1 MVGTSGGDRED
12 GGIGGRIHR
21 EYRGGGRGSGR
32 YRRGLPHHRA
42 IPPGERRGGAEQG
55 LASEEESQKAHA
67 EKVDLMKHRAHKD
80 VNRGFIED
88 SRISKQLRR
97 LSREDDSERYL
108 AQVHLL
114 QESVMLN
121 ENVKYVRRNADH
133 ILDSLFEILHA
144 APSPPCRWEITKCI
158 GRVGHVMEGD
168 IKRFVDVTLDRL
180 EIWKAPEMK
189 VLVLRCILE
198 MLQLDSDKSQL
209 DQVGEKIVE
218 GLQGILEGTET
229 PEVMVATV
237 DVLRELN
244 QSHSHILNNYFQDV
258 VDILVG
264 WHIDHHQSPE
274 VMRYVSLALQSFSPL
289 WQINV
294 SIATTLLS
302 QFVEDMEDYCED
314 LDRGLSG
321 RSSPDDEPVIHPS
334 VCAKKVAAFISVFTT
349 VLRCLEP
356 QISPSGS
363 AVLSPNFL
371 VDALAKMISGAAKI
385 VQHCWEEALIE
396 ALNQVCLV
404 LVPYCPSISDLQSH
418 FCHVVDIQQSLVEHY
433 GFTTVLSYLAL
444 LTQILKQI
452 GSTLPV
458 EFIQKVLERD
468 SPLRVL
474 RVSPQQAVWKAT
486 LGVYHAVLALK
497 NVPLLQ
503 EAYTYILADIQLLHR
518 TLVPNGKSFT
528 TTTVLEGVSYKENE
542 AVILLMYYM
551 TVLAE
556 VANTRNSIITMWVL
570 NPPLVDL
577 LATHLTPASPHLAL
591 HYPEVQHT
599 ILYLLHAHCSKHFH
613 YISSSMLVVGASAA
627 FIPPSASPA
636 FSGGSPGS
644 FSGSSTSENFATI
657 LSTLTAVFL
666 QRHVTGANILQL
678 CLEWATD
685 IVKSGET
692 SLPQLVKI
700 PLFSSM
706 IEAII
711 QTGYHHFN
719 SVTIEVASFLS
730 TFFSLLSPNQLQKLD
745 EVISLCLHHVSHKDN
760 NIRGTYFELL
770 AKIPLSSISHA
781 LCTANLTDDSEYTAN
796 KGDSSSSVDIGSLD
810 STSVRSLERHFV
822 LRSTSGQLPSNA
834 FHTLMDFILHVAQP
848 KGENWQDDLF
858 AMCQRVDRMTK
869 AEDWSLPVLAS
880 HLRTLLWKWLAWE
893 PAQHCIANKLRTT
906 LGKPQDTFTNI
917 EGVIKKRAKEVRECG
932 QDLDKHH
939 NVTTPEDDKPGRSS
953 SDGSR
958 SEGEGSI
965 RVHYLAVMLLVEFVE
980 SLEKAMFNASDGC
993 AVAVSPPNK
1002 SVRVFFRTNRQTC
1015 TEWLSRIRA
1024 AVIIVAL
1031 NCGRPEVAV
1040 RHSYKLL
1047 QELKDNNNTQG
1058 SDFERAV
1065 CYCARALVAEGCDEG
1080 VTGLYYWCRDHVGR
1094 RFGWLKP
1101 AIYSA
1106 ANKYE
1111 KSLRGYME
1119 FIEGAEEMEDA
1130 EEKKPE
1136 TESESANVSAN
1147 QTDVKQLDPLV
1158 LEFIHSQVA
1167 DCHGK
1172 LSHWGELQKWMQ
1184 HIHNPDSEGTGT
1196 HSGLLN
1202 SYKNLAHVEAL
1213 AHFDSGDLV
1222 GVTTALSHSVDS
1234 VDWSKGQ
1241 NWIMWKRF
1249 QDINAVLLH
1258 SLTSVVCHQPLT
1270 TRDSLTKIAGDCQ
1283 GEVEWLLQL
1292 STLSSHSVMHLHL
1305 VLFHQVLQ
1313 ELQSVLNDN
1322 NCGVGRLHEG
1332 WDQTN
1337 LLSLPAD
1344 LIPHVSRWAKLIA
1357 RMNINITPTSIIKL
1371 DLLSAK
1377 QARKQENLD
1386 FAERTIKLLLG
1397 SVDVGLFEAVPE
1409 VISGS
1414 DYNTLQAKLH
1424 REAAK
1429 ILACKG
1435 QFIQACKVL
1444 SGSVMGLNPSLATL
1458 AATDITLL
1466 TLPPNET
1473 GHLCARS
1480 IITTYKWWSQ
1490 DERKQ
1495 LMLASEPAVAPP
1507 WMEQL
1512 ITVYDEMKA
1521 YAPEELQS
1529 LSEVSHSMLPPLENN
1544 VGNILTLAAT
1554 QCPTLPKVW
1563 FHMASWCFR
1572 WGRRI
1577 LEDTDTC
1584 DSEISEADQERVKEI
1599 ILSAFGKDASDIHLK
1614 VEEMCSL
1621 LRHWKPGQG
1630 TEEEDELLKLEE
1642 VQGTYQVGT
1651 HIISLLQSWGLPSNM
1666 VTSVSSQL
1674 GEVHQAIQERHYA
1687 VLIASAR
1694 AYFRFLKIS
1703 HGNSVSQMDQCTI
1716 ATLRL
1721 LRLMVKHAS
1730 ELREVLEK
1738 GLAETPTKPW
1748 KTIIPQLF
1756 ARLNHPEHYV
1766 RGSISELLCRLAGD
1780 CPHLIVFPAVVGSTG
1795 GNVAGNQAS
1804 LTDML
1809 AKYLHKGQQI
1819 RKMKQ
1824 VLVDEDDEEDEEE
1837 DEEFDQVEE
1846 EEEEED
1852 DELIS
1857 ELTEEQERKSL
1868 MRDCFSA
1875 LVDTLTKQIGSSISE
1890 VQMLVHE
1897 LRRITVLWDE
1907 LWLGTLSQHHTDMSR
1922 KCHQLSAE
1930 IARLNNNS
1938 SLSQSEKVQLI
1949 KKKYDII
1956 FKPLL
1961 FVLDQLAD
1969 ITSAHPETPHE
1980 CHFHDTYGSLIA
1992 TALSDLREPE
2002 SYFDPQSALSGLRQL
2017 QQMLQQRAHR
2027 RASATLKMVEVSPK
2041 LGSLSNTLIAMPGV
2055 VSASQQVVTLAS
2067 VDGHISILPT
2077 KTKPK
2082 KLSFQG
2088 SDGKKYTYL
2097 FKGLED
2103 LHLDERI
2110 MQFLEIVNTMLAKN
2124 QRGKNCV
2131 YRARSYSVVPLGP
2144 RSGLIQWVGSATP
2157 LFGLYKR
2164 WQQREAHAMLLKT
2177 HSSNASMH
2185 PQAPPQVPRPSE
2197 LYYSKLTPRLR
2208 EAGVSLDNR
2217 KEWPLGI
2224 MRDVLKDLIRDTPQN
2239 LLARELWM
2247 CSVSAGNW
2255 WSMTQT
2261 YAISTAVISM
2271 IGYVIGLG
2279 DRHLDNV
2286 LVNLTSGE
2294 VIHIDYNVC
2303 FEKGKNLRVPEKVP
2317 YRMTQNIEGALGVT
2331 GTEGIFRSACEQV
2344 LRTMRRGRETLLTLL
2359 EAFIYDPLVDWT
2371 PDSESGYAG
2380 AVYGGDQAL
2389 VSGARQSRQQLE
2401 RGLTLS
2407 MFAVR
2412 MAEMKADWLANKIEV
2427 LDAIPEVELRLQE
2440 WLKSH
2445 EAVGGAEDNLQ
2456 DGHHL
2461 MALLKEAEANPQH
2474 DLYGLRS
2481 RYEEF
2486 AMVQKSVGHAKEKA
2500 KSRLTEIKQ
2509 WHGLYLTAARVFES
2523 GQAGEWRSKVSTI
2536 NTLQTSVAPVT
2547 EFLTQAGQSQLA
2559 SQCEHTEVELG
2570 RVIVQIQ
2577 GVLSNSLDLLVK
2589 YGSVWM
2595 NYPADHLTTHRLSQ
2609 QHMWLVSLL
2618 QDFSLNNVQTL
2629 ITKSHT
2635 EAPDGSSVSHVC
2647 NVDMELHNKAL
2658 QISSQNQK
2666 VYERMRA
2673 EGLNDRA
2680 VVVNTVQETSHALS
2694 SLIGEHGISG
2704 VAAMTCALLNSLTQ
2718 LTSARLRADK
2728 TAAGTGEG
2736 LVDLTVGGLW
2746 WLRECMVTLG
2756 GMVEL
2761 VTLLTTHSPPTYP
2774 QETPVIQAISALHDV
2789 FSSLHELVLNTSGI
2803 IIVEG
2808 VRLFWRG
2815 EPSVVSL
2822 ATELQAVVTNAPTP
2836 PSSLC
2841 QQLTTHLRLMILMMP
2856 PRHENVLQE
2865 ATMLHQQLIEVIER
2879 ITARENS
2886 GASSSGD
2893 MNQGQMLL
2901 MGFHLLFEG
2910 VETQLDQLM
2919 DAVSHAPLPQPWPRV
2934 DTAREAAEIMA
2945 PLQDPALRQVLRALL
2960 RVKKVQTI
2968 ADFFTTAYQTSPSF
2982 KKSESAANRTRSNL
2996 CDEER
3001 LQKIVRRYASD
3012 CVSLLLLGLPSH
3024 LATHLL
3030 LLHCQK
3036 LGINVSGYI
3045 EARDVGTEGRV
3056 SLEGIVQE
3064 ALECCMTRHALDP
3077 TLPTSAASSLTHH
3090 LNAVRKKLLLRHW
3103 EGEAEGLRT
3112 THQRVTAQHLAHQWW
3127 YEDILKQR
3135 VVAPP
3140 VQPNRGSILGD
3151 LRSNVS
3157 KLLALHQNVAELR
3170 DKHTSLTGN
3179 VEQRL
3184 KWAAGSNPSIAK
3196 ALEEFSNGVEIAL
3209 TGIIELLQKSEEV
3222 ASTCNTVLHYEALRT
3237 HTVDAISWD
3246 TSFTSV
3252 LNSCQESCMLLER
3265 YHSSISSQEETLV
3278 SLCPLPADVNGK
3290 WIQRASSAVSD
3301 HIELL
3306 TKGVSDQSSEMKKS
3320 VDFVR
3325 SSVVGLRIHLTTHHK
3340 FMSDIRALLKTMAK
3354 FEVDGG
3360 LAGIEDYLSLYR
3372 TYSET
3377 ISGLIRQML
3386 HDPLTA
3392 EKAAAYLQKLREVTS
3407 QTETIYDLLVEIGTQ
3422 CVVEDTQEEGEAP
3435 KEGSGEPRRPPL
3447 LRQSSVIMSPARTS
3461 TPDSKTK
3468 VKRHPLTGRV
3478 VQEHNAYALNV
3489 WRRVK
3494 VKLEGRD
3501 CDSARRASVTEQ
3513 VDYTIKEATNLENL
3527 ATLYEGWTPWV

>member
-1 MVGTSGGDRED
+1 MVGGSGGDRED
-12 GGIGGRIHR
+12 AGIGGRIHR
-21 EYRGGGRGSGR
+21 EYRGGGGRGSGR
-32 YRRGLPHHRA
+32 YRRGLSHHRPL
-42 IPPGERRGGAEQG
+42 PPGERRGMVEQG
-55 LASEEESQKAHA
+55 LPPEEESQKVHSD
-67 EKVDLMKHRAHKD
+67 KVDVMKHRPHKD
-80 VNRGFIED
+80 VNRGFSED

-97 LSREDDSERYL
+97 LVREDDSERYL
-108 AQVHLL
+108 AQVQQL
-114 QESVMLN
+114 QESIMLN

-133 ILDSLFEILHA
+133 ILEALFEILHA

-168 IKRFVDVTLDRL
+168 IKRFVDATLDRL
-180 EIWKAPEMK
+180 DMWKAPEMK

-198 MLQLDSDKSQL
+198 MLQLDSDKTQL
-209 DQVGEKIVE
+209 NQVGEKIVE

-244 QSHSHILNNYFQDV
+244 LTHSHVLNNYFQDV

-274 VMRYVSLALQSFSPL
+274 VMKYVSLALQSFSPL

-314 LDRGLSG
+314 LDRG
-321 RSSPDDEPVIHPS
+321 RSSPDEEPATHPA

-356 QISPSGS
+356 QITHAGSP
-363 AVLSPNFL
+363 VLSPNFL
-371 VDALAKMISGAAKI
+371 VESLGKMIAGAEKI
-385 VQHCWEEALIE
+385 LHHYWEEALID

-404 LVPYCPSISDLQSH
+404 LIPYCQNISDLQVH
-418 FCHVVDIQQSLVEHY
+418 FCHVVDIQQNLVEHY
-433 GFTTVLSYLAL
+433 GFTTMLSYLTL
-444 LTQILKQI
+444 LTQMLKQI
-452 GSTLPV
+452 GSSLPV
-458 EFIQKVLERD
+458 EFIQKILEKD
-468 SPLRVL
+468 SPLRKL
-474 RVSPQQAVWKAT
+474 RVSPHQSVWKTT

-503 EAYTYILADIQLLHR
+503 EAYNYILADIQLLHH
-518 TLVPNGKSFT
+518 TLVPKTRDFT
-528 TTTVLEGVSYKENE
+528 TATVLEGVSYTENE
-542 AVILLMYYM
+542 AIILLMYYM

-556 VANTRNSIITMWVL
+556 VANTRNSIITMWAL

-599 ILYLLHAHCSKHFH
+599 ILYLLHSHCAKHFH
-613 YISSSMLVVGASAA
+613 YISSSTLVVGASTP
-627 FIPPSASPA
+627 FVPPSVSPA
-636 FSGGSPGS
+636 FSGGSGS
-644 FSGSSTSENFATI
+644 FAGSSSSENFATI
-657 LSTLTAVFL
+657 LSTLTAIFR

-678 CLEWATD
+678 CLKWATD
-685 IVKSGET
+685 MVQSGEA

-700 PLFSSM
+700 NHFSSM
-706 IEAII
+706 IDAIV
-711 QTGYHHFN
+711 QTGYHHFT
-719 SVTIEVASFLS
+719 SVTSAVAAFLS
-730 TFFSLLSPNQLQKLD
+730 TFFSLLSPTQLQKLD
-745 EVISLCLHHVSHKDN
+745 EVINLCLHHVSHKDN
-760 NIRGTYFELL
+760 KIRSVYLDLL
-770 AKIPLSSISHA
+770 AKIPLSSVSHA
-781 LCTANLTDDSEYTAN
+781 LCTAHRCDDSEYTAN
-796 KGDSSSSVDIGSLD
+796 KNDSSSVEIGSLD

-822 LRSTSGQLPSNA
+822 LRLTSGQLPSNA
-834 FHTLMDFILHVAQP
+834 FHTLMEFILHVAQP
-848 KGENWQDDLF
+848 KGENWMDDLF
-858 AMCQRVDRMTK
+858 SMCQRVDRMTK

-917 EGVIKKRAKEVRECG
+917 EGVIKRRAKEVRECG
-932 QDLDKHH
+932 QDVDKH
-939 NVTTPEDDKPGRSS
+939 NVSSTDDDKTNTKTGNETGKCDTESN
-953 SDGSR
+953 
-958 SEGEGSI
+958 I
-965 RVHYLAVMLLVEFVE
+965 KVHSLAVMLLVEFVE

-1024 AVIIVAL
+1024 AVIIVSL

-1047 QELKDNNNTQG
+1047 QELKDSNNTQG
-1058 SDFERAV
+1058 IDFERAV
-1065 CYCARALVAEGCDEG
+1065 CYCAQALVAEGSEEG
-1080 VTGLYYWCRDHVGR
+1080 VAGLYYWCRDHVGR

-1101 AIYSA
+1101 AIHSA
-1106 ANKYE
+1106 GNKYE
-1111 KSLRGYME
+1111 KSLRDYLQYIDGTD
-1119 FIEGAEEMEDA
+1119 EMEDS
-1130 EEKKPE
+1130 EKERKVE
-1136 TESESANVSAN
+1136 TESEPLNVSVS
-1147 QTDVKQLDPLV
+1147 QTDTKQLDPLIQ
-1158 LEFIHSQVA
+1158 EFIHFQVSE
-1167 DCHGK
+1167 CYGK
-1172 LSHWGELQKWMQ
+1172 LSQWEELQKWML
-1184 HIHNPDSEGTGT
+1184 HIHNQKDAEGTGT

-1202 SYKNLAHVEAL
+1202 SYGNLAHVQAL
-1213 AHFDSGDLV
+1213 AHFDSGDLA
-1222 GVTTALSHSVDS
+1222 GVTSSLTNSLES

-1241 NWIMWKRF
+1241 NWILWKRF
-1249 QDINAVLLH
+1249 QDMNVVLLH
-1258 SLTSVVCHQPLT
+1258 SLTSLVCQQPFSS
-1270 TRDSLTKIAGDCQ
+1270 RDAMSKLVSDSQ
-1283 GEVEWLLQL
+1283 SEVEWLLQL
-1292 STLSSHSVMHLHL
+1292 STLSSHSTMHLHL
-1305 VLFHQVLQ
+1305 LLFHQVIQ
-1313 ELQSVLNDN
+1313 EIQIVLNEN
-1322 NCGVGRLHEG
+1322 NCGVGRIQEG
-1332 WDQTN
+1332 WELTN

-1344 LIPHVSRWAKLIA
+1344 FIPHVSRWAKLIA
-1357 RMNINITPTSIIKL
+1357 RMNVNITPTSIIKL

-1377 QARKQENLD
+1377 QARKQENMELS
-1386 FAERTIKLLLG
+1386 ERTLKRLLG
-1397 SVDVGLFEAVPE
+1397 SVSSSLSEAVFEMTP
-1409 VISGS
+1409 GS
-1414 DYNTLQAKLH
+1414 EYNTLQAKLH

-1435 QFIQACKVL
+1435 QIVQGCEVL
-1444 SGSVMGLNPSLATL
+1444 SGAVMGLNPSLAAL
-1458 AATDITLL
+1458 AATDTTLL
-1466 TLPPNET
+1466 TLPPNEA

-1480 IITTYKWWSQ
+1480 IITTFKWWSL
-1490 DERKQ
+1490 DERRQ
-1495 LMLASEPAVAPP
+1495 LMVTGEATITPP
-1507 WMEQL
+1507 WMEKL
-1512 ITVYDEMKA
+1512 ITVYEEMKTF
-1521 YAPEELQS
+1521 APEELQP
-1529 LSEVSHSMLPPLENN
+1529 LAEVSHSMLPPFENKM
-1544 VGNILTLAAT
+1544 GNILTLAAT

-1563 FHMASWCFR
+1563 FHIASWCFR

-1577 LEDTDTC
+1577 LENTD
-1584 DSEISEADQERVKEI
+1584 ISDNHISDADQKKVKEI
-1599 ILSAFGKDASDIHLK
+1599 LSLGFGDETSDIQLK

-1621 LRHWKPGQG
+1621 LRNWKPGQG
-1630 TEEEDELLKLEE
+1630 AEEEDEILKLEE

-1651 HIISLLQSWGLPSNM
+1651 HIISLLQSWGLPNNM
-1666 VTSVSSQL
+1666 VTNISSQL
-1674 GEVHQAIQERHYA
+1674 VEVHQTIQERHYT
-1687 VLIASAR
+1687 VLIAAAR

-1703 HGNSVSQMDQCTI
+1703 HGRSVSQMDQCII

-1738 GLAETPTKPW
+1738 GLSETPTQPW

-1756 ARLNHPEHYV
+1756 ARLNHPEPYV

-1780 CPHLIVFPAVVGSTG
+1780 FPHLIVFPAVVGSAG

-1809 AKYLHKGQQI
+1809 AKYLHKGQQR

-1824 VLVDEDDEEDEEE
+1824 TLGDEDDEEEE
-1837 DEEFDQVEE
+1837 DEEEEEYDQVE

-1857 ELTEEQERKSL
+1857 ELTEEQERKNL
-1868 MRDCFSA
+1868 MRDCFSS

-1907 LWLGTLSQHHTDMSR
+1907 LWLGTLSQHHSDMSR
-1922 KCHQLSAE
+1922 KCHQLTAE

-1938 SLSQSEKVQLI
+1938 SLSQVEKHQLI

-1969 ITSAHPETPHE
+1969 ITSTPPETPHE
-1980 CHFHDTYGSLIA
+1980 CHFHDTYGPLIS
-1992 TALSDLREPE
+1992 TALSNLREPE

-2017 QQMLQQRAHR
+2017 HQMLQQRAHR
-2027 RASATLKMVEVSPK
+2027 RSSATLKMVEVSPK
-2041 LGSLSNTLIAMPGV
+2041 LTSLSNTSIAMPGV
-2055 VSASQQVVTLAS
+2055 VSASQQVVTVAS

-2131 YRARSYSVVPLGP
+2131 YRAHSYSVVPLGP

-2164 WQQREAHAMLLKT
+2164 WQQREAHAVLLKT
-2177 HSSNASMH
+2177 HSSTISMH
-2185 PQAPPQVPRPSE
+2185 PQVPPQVPRPSE

-2208 EAGVSLDNR
+2208 EASISLDNR

-2224 MRDVLKDLIRDTPQN
+2224 MRDVLKELIRETPSN
-2239 LLARELWM
+2239 LLSRELWM

-2255 WSMTQT
+2255 WDMTQT
-2261 YAISTAVISM
+2261 YATSTAVMSIV
-2271 IGYVIGLG
+2271 GYIIGLG

-2294 VIHIDYNVC
+2294 VVHIDYNVC

-2317 YRMTQNIEGALGVT
+2317 YRMTQNIEAALGVT
-2331 GTEGIFRSACEQV
+2331 ATEGIFRSACEQV

-2412 MAEMKADWLANKIEV
+2412 IAEMKADWLANKMEV
-2427 LDAIPEVELRLQE
+2427 LDAIPEVELRLKE

-2445 EAVGGAEDNLQ
+2445 EILAGAEANLQ

-2474 DLYGLRS
+2474 SLYGLRS

-2486 AMVQKSVGHAKEKA
+2486 SMVKKSVSHAKDLA
-2500 KSRLTEIKQ
+2500 NARLAEIKQ
-2509 WHGLYLTAARVFES
+2509 WHGLYLTSARVFES
-2523 GQAGEWRSKVSTI
+2523 GQTGEWRAKVSTI
-2536 NTLQTSVAPVT
+2536 NSLQNSVAPVT
-2547 EFLTQAGQSQLA
+2547 EFLTKAGQGQLA
-2559 SQCEHTEVELG
+2559 TQCEQTEVDLG
-2570 RVIVQIQ
+2570 RVVSQVQ
-2577 GVLSNSLDLLVK
+2577 GVLTNSLDLLIK
-2589 YGSVWM
+2589 YGSVWV
-2595 NYPADHLTTHRLSQ
+2595 NYPAEHLATHRLSQ
-2609 QHMWLVSLL
+2609 QLIWLASLL
-2618 QDFSLNNVQTL
+2618 QDFSLNNVQML
-2629 ITKSHT
+2629 ITKSHS
-2635 EAPDGSSVSHVC
+2635 EAPDAAAVTHVC

-2658 QISSQNQK
+2658 QISSQSQK

-2673 EGLNDRA
+2673 EGLNDRV
-2680 VVVNTVQETSHALS
+2680 VVVNAVQETSLAIS
-2694 SLIGEHGISG
+2694 SLITDHGISG

-2736 LVDLTVGGLW
+2736 LVDLTIGGLW
-2746 WLRECMVTLG
+2746 WLRESMVTLG

-2789 FSSLHELVLNTSGI
+2789 FASLHELVLNTSGI

-2822 ATELQAVVTNAPTP
+2822 ATELQSVVANAPTP
-2836 PSSLC
+2836 PSALC

-2856 PRHENVLQE
+2856 PRHENALQE
-2865 ATMLHQQLIEVIER
+2865 ATMLHQQLIEVIKR
-2879 ITARENS
+2879 ITARDNNS
-2886 GASSSGD
+2886 GVSGGD

-2901 MGFHLLFEG
+2901 MGFHLLFES

-2945 PLQDPALRQVLRALL
+2945 PLQDPALCQVLRAVL

-2968 ADFFTTAYQTSPSF
+2968 VDFFTTAYQTSPAF
-2982 KKSESAANRTRSNL
+2982 KKNEPASNRARSNQ

-3036 LGINVSGYI
+3036 LGINVTGYI

-3077 TLPTSAASSLTHH
+3077 ALPSSAASTLTHH

-3140 VQPNRGSILGD
+3140 VQPARGSVLSD
-3151 LRSNVS
+3151 LRGCVS

-3170 DKHTSLTGN
+3170 EKYTNFTGN

-3196 ALEEFSNGVEIAL
+3196 ALEEFSNGVELAL
-3209 TGIIELLQKSEEV
+3209 SGVGELLQKSEEV
-3222 ASTCNTVLHYEALRT
+3222 ASLCNAVLHYEALRT

-3246 TSFTSV
+3246 ASFTSV
-3252 LNSCQESCMLLER
+3252 LKNCQDSCMLLER
-3265 YHSSISSQEETLV
+3265 YHSSITPQEETLV
-3278 SLCPLPADVNGK
+3278 SLCPLPADVNSK
-3290 WIQRASSAVSD
+3290 WIQHASAAVSD

-3306 TKGVSDQSSEMKKS
+3306 TKVVSDHGSGLRKS
-3320 VDFVR
+3320 VELVR

-3354 FEVDGG
+3354 FEVEGG
-3360 LAGIEDYLSLYR
+3360 IVGIEDYLSLYR

-3386 HDPLTA
+3386 HDLLTA
-3392 EKAAAYLQKLREVTS
+3392 EKVTVYLEKLREVTS
-3407 QTETIYDLLVEIGTQ
+3407 QTETIYDLLVEFGTQ
-3422 CVVEDTQEEGEAP
+3422 CVVEETNEEGEAQ
-3435 KEGSGEPRRPPL
+3435 KEGNGEPRRPPL

-3461 TPDSKTK
+3461 TPDAKPK
-3468 VKRHPLTGRV
+3468 VKRHPLTGKV

-3501 CDSARRASVTEQ
+3501 LDPARRATVSEQ
-3513 VDYTIKEATNLENL
+3513 VDYTIKEATNLDNL

>member
-1 MVGTSGGDRED
+1 
-12 GGIGGRIHR
+12 
-21 EYRGGGRGSGR
+21 
-32 YRRGLPHHRA
+32 
-42 IPPGERRGGAEQG
+42 
-55 LASEEESQKAHA
+55 
-67 EKVDLMKHRAHKD
+67 MKHRPHKD

-97 LSREDDSERYL
+97 LAREDDSERYL
-108 AQVHLL
+108 AQVQQL
-114 QESVMLN
+114 QESIMLN

-133 ILDSLFEILHA
+133 ILESLFEILHA

-168 IKRFVDVTLDRL
+168 IKRFVDATLDRL

-218 GLQGILEGTET
+218 GLQVILEGTET

-244 QSHSHILNNYFQDV
+244 LTHSHVLNNYFQDV

-274 VMRYVSLALQSFSPL
+274 VMKYVSLALQSFTPL

-314 LDRGLSG
+314 LDRGMSG
-321 RSSPDDEPVIHPS
+321 RSSPDEEPVTLPA

-356 QISPSGS
+356 QITPVVSP
-363 AVLSPNFL
+363 VLSPKFL
-371 VDALAKMISGAAKI
+371 VDALGKMIAGAAKI
-385 VQHCWEEALIE
+385 LQHHWEEALID

-404 LVPYCPSISDLQSH
+404 LIPYCQSISDLQSH
-418 FCHVVDIQQSLVEHY
+418 FCHVVDIQQNLVEHY
-433 GFTTVLSYLAL
+433 GFTTVLSYLTL
-444 LTQILKQI
+444 LTQMLKQI
-452 GSTLPV
+452 GSSLPI
-458 EFIQKVLERD
+458 EFIQKILERD
-468 SPLRVL
+468 SPLRKL
-474 RVSPQQAVWKAT
+474 RVSPHQSVWKAT

-503 EAYTYILADIQLLHR
+503 EAYNYILADIQLLHH
-518 TLVPNGKSFT
+518 TLVPNTKDFT
-528 TTTVLEGVSYKENE
+528 TSTVLEGVSYKENE
-542 AVILLMYYM
+542 AIILLMYYM

-599 ILYLLHAHCSKHFH
+599 ILYLLHSHCAKHFH
-613 YISSSMLVVGASAA
+613 YISSSTLVVGASAS
-627 FIPPSASPA
+627 FVPPSVSPA

-644 FSGSSTSENFATI
+644 FSGSSSSENFATI
-657 LSTLTAVFL
+657 LSTLTAVFH

-685 IVKSGET
+685 VVQSGET

-700 PLFSSM
+700 KLFSSM
-706 IEAII
+706 VDAII
-711 QTGYHHFN
+711 QTGYHHFT
-719 SVTIEVASFLS
+719 SVTIAVASFLS
-730 TFFSLLSPNQLQKLD
+730 TFFSLLAPSQLQKLD
-745 EVISLCLHHVSHKDN
+745 EVINLCLHHISHKDN
-760 NIRGTYFELL
+760 KIRGIYLDLL

-781 LCTANLTDDSEYTAN
+781 LCTANLCEDSEYTAN
-796 KGDSSSSVDIGSLD
+796 KNDQSSSVEIGSLD

-822 LRSTSGQLPSNA
+822 LRLTSGQLPSNA
-834 FHTLMDFILHVAQP
+834 FHTLMDFILHVTQP

-858 AMCQRVDRMTK
+858 AMCQRVDRMAK

-880 HLRTLLWKWLAWE
+880 HLRSLLWKWLAWE

-917 EGVIKKRAKEVRECG
+917 EGVIKRRAKEVRECG

-939 NVTTPEDDKPGRSS
+939 NVGSAEEDKPGSKSS
-953 SDGSR
+953 NESGKSD
-958 SEGEGSI
+958 SESNVK
-965 RVHYLAVMLLVEFVE
+965 VHSLAVMLLVEFVE

-1065 CYCARALVAEGCDEG
+1065 CYCTRALVAEGSDEG

-1106 ANKYE
+1106 GHKYE
-1111 KSLRGYME
+1111 KSLRGYMQ
-1119 FIEGAEEMEDA
+1119 FIEGKDEMEDS
-1130 EEKKPE
+1130 EKEKKLE
-1136 TESESANVSAN
+1136 VESESANVTLN
-1147 QTDVKQLDPLV
+1147 QADTKQWDSLIQ
-1158 LEFIHSQVA
+1158 EFIHSQVA
-1167 DCHGK
+1167 DCYSK
-1172 LSHWGELQKWMQ
+1172 LSQWAELQKWMQ
-1184 HIHNPDSEGTGT
+1184 HIHNQKDSEGTGL

-1202 SYKNLAHVEAL
+1202 NYKNLAHVQAL
-1213 AHFDSGDLV
+1213 GHFDNGDLA
-1222 GVTTALSHSVDS
+1222 GVTASLSHSVDL
-1234 VDWSKGQ
+1234 VDWSKGH
-1241 NWIMWKRF
+1241 NWILWKRF
-1249 QDINAVLLH
+1249 QDMNVVLLH
-1258 SLTSVVCHQPLT
+1258 SLTSVVCQQPFPS
-1270 TRDSLTKIAGDCQ
+1270 RDSLIKIVGDCQ

-1292 STLSSHSVMHLHL
+1292 STLSSHSGMHLHL
-1305 VLFHQVLQ
+1305 LLFHQVLQ
-1313 ELQSVLNDN
+1313 ELQSVLNETK
-1322 NCGVGRLHEG
+1322 CGVGRLQEG
-1332 WDQTN
+1332 WEHTN
-1337 LLSLPAD
+1337 ILSLPAD

-1357 RMNINITPTSIIKL
+1357 RMNINITPTSIVKL
-1371 DLLSAK
+1371 DLLAAK
-1377 QARKQENLD
+1377 QARKQENLEL
-1386 FAERTIKLLLG
+1386 AERTIKLLPGNVSSSL
-1397 SVDVGLFEAVPE
+1397 SEAVLEMTP
-1409 VISGS
+1409 GS
-1414 DYNTLQAKLH
+1414 EYNTLQAKLH

-1435 QFIQACKVL
+1435 HIAEGCKVL
-1444 SGSVMGLNPSLATL
+1444 SGAVEGLNPSLATL
-1458 AATDITLL
+1458 AATDLTLL
-1466 TLPPNET
+1466 NLPPNET

-1490 DERKQ
+1490 DERRQ
-1495 LMLASEPAVAPP
+1495 LMITNDSASTPP
-1507 WMEQL
+1507 WMEKL
-1512 ITVYDEMKA
+1512 LTVYETMKT
-1521 YAPEELQS
+1521 YAPEELQP
-1529 LSEVSHSMLPPLENN
+1529 LAEVSHPMLPTLENKM
-1544 VGNILTLAAT
+1544 GNILTLAAT

-1563 FHMASWCFR
+1563 FHIASWCFR

-1577 LEDTDTC
+1577 LEDTDNS
-1584 DSEISEADQERVKEI
+1584 DSQISEADQKRVKEI
-1599 ILSAFGKDASDIHLK
+1599 LSAGFGEEASDIQLK
-1614 VEEMCSL
+1614 VEEMCTL
-1621 LRHWKPGQG
+1621 LRNWKPGQG
-1630 TEEEDELLKLEE
+1630 TDEEDELLKLEE
-1642 VQGTYQVGT
+1642 VQGTYQVGA
-1651 HIISLLQSWGLPSNM
+1651 HIISLLQSWGLPNNM
-1666 VTSVSSQL
+1666 ITNVSSQL
-1674 GEVHQAIQERHYA
+1674 GEVHQAIQERHYT
-1687 VLIASAR
+1687 VLIAAAR

-1703 HGNSVSQMDQCTI
+1703 HGTSVSQMDQCTI

-1730 ELREVLEK
+1730 ELRDVLEK
-1738 GLAETPTKPW
+1738 GLSETPTQPW

-1756 ARLNHPEHYV
+1756 ARLNHPESYV
-1766 RGSISELLCRLAGD
+1766 RGSISELLCRLAAD
-1780 CPHLIVFPAVVGSTG
+1780 FPHLIVFPSVVGSAG

-1809 AKYLHKGQQI
+1809 AKYLHKGQQR

-1824 VLVDEDDEEDEEE
+1824 ALGDEEDEDEEEEE
-1837 DEEFDQVEE
+1837 DEEYDQVEE

-1857 ELTEEQERKSL
+1857 ELTEEQERKNL

-1922 KCHQLSAE
+1922 KCHQLTAE

-1938 SLSQSEKVQLI
+1938 SLTQPEKLQLI

-1969 ITSAHPETPHE
+1969 ITSAPPETPHE
-1980 CHFHDTYGSLIA
+1980 CHFHDTYGSQISS
-1992 TALSDLREPE
+1992 ALSNLREPE

-2017 QQMLQQRAHR
+2017 HQMLQQRAHR
-2027 RASATLKMVEVSPK
+2027 RTSASLKMVDVSPK
-2041 LGSLSNTLIAMPGV
+2041 LANLSNTLIAMPGV
-2055 VSASQQVVTLAS
+2055 ASASQQVVTLAS

-2177 HSSNASMH
+2177 HSSTVSIH
-2185 PQAPPQVPRPSE
+2185 PQVPPQVPRPSE
-2197 LYYSKLTPRLR
+2197 LYYGKLTPRLR

-2224 MRDVLKDLIRDTPQN
+2224 MRDVLKDLIRETPSN
-2239 LLARELWM
+2239 LLSRELWM

-2261 YAISTAVISM
+2261 YAISTAVMSM
-2271 IGYVIGLG
+2271 IGYIIGLG

-2294 VIHIDYNVC
+2294 VVHIDYNVC

-2317 YRMTQNIEGALGVT
+2317 YRMTQNIEAALGVT

-2412 MAEMKADWLANKIEV
+2412 MAEMKADWLANKMEV
-2427 LDAIPEVELRLQE
+2427 LDAIPEVELRLRE

-2445 EAVGGAEDNLQ
+2445 EALAGAETNLQ

-2474 DLYGLRS
+2474 VLYGLRS

-2486 AMVQKSVGHAKEKA
+2486 SRVKKSVSHAKDLA
-2500 KSRLTEIKQ
+2500 NARLAEIKQ

-2523 GQAGEWRSKVSTI
+2523 GQAREWRAKVNSI
-2536 NTLQTSVAPVT
+2536 GALQTSVAPVI
-2547 EFLTQAGQSQLA
+2547 EFLSKAGQSQLA
-2559 SQCEHTEVELG
+2559 TQCEHTEVELG
-2570 RVIVQIQ
+2570 RVISQVQ
-2577 GVLSNSLDLLVK
+2577 GVLSNSLDLLIK
-2589 YGSVWM
+2589 YESVWV

-2609 QHMWLVSLL
+2609 QLMWLMSLL
-2618 QDFSLNNVQTL
+2618 QDFSLNNVQML

-2635 EAPDGSSVSHVC
+2635 EAPDAAAMTHVC

-2658 QISSQNQK
+2658 QISSQSQK
-2666 VYERMRA
+2666 VYERMRG
-2673 EGLNDRA
+2673 EGLNDRV
-2680 VVVNTVQETSHALS
+2680 VVVNAVQETSLAIS
-2694 SLIGEHGISG
+2694 SLITDHGISG

-2746 WLRECMVTLG
+2746 WLRESMVTLG

-2789 FSSLHELVLNTSGI
+2789 FASLHELVLNTSGI

-2836 PSSLC
+2836 LSALC

-2856 PRHENVLQE
+2856 PRHENALQE

-2879 ITARENS
+2879 ITARENNS
-2886 GASSSGD
+2886 ASSSGD

-2901 MGFHLLFEG
+2901 MGFHLLFES

-2919 DAVSHAPLPQPWPRV
+2919 DAISHAPLPQPWPRV

-2945 PLQDPALRQVLRALL
+2945 PLQDPALRQVLRTLL

-2968 ADFFTTAYQTSPSF
+2968 VDFFTTAYQSSPSF
-2982 KKSESAANRTRSNL
+2982 KKTESTSNRTRSNQF
-2996 CDEER
+2996 DEER

-3036 LGINVSGYI
+3036 LGINVTGYI

-3056 SLEGIVQE
+3056 SLEGVVQE

-3077 TLPTSAASSLTHH
+3077 ALPTSAASTLTHH

-3112 THQRVTAQHLAHQWW
+3112 THQRVTDQHLAHQWW

-3140 VQPNRGSILGD
+3140 VQPTRGSILGD

-3157 KLLALHQNVAELR
+3157 KLLALHQNVSELR
-3170 DKHTSLTGN
+3170 EKYTNFTGN

-3209 TGIIELLQKSEEV
+3209 NGVVELLQKSEEV
-3222 ASTCNTVLHYEALRT
+3222 ASICNAVLHYEALRT

-3278 SLCPLPADVNGK
+3278 SLCPLPADVNSK
-3290 WIQRASSAVSD
+3290 WIQHASSAVSD

-3306 TKGVSDQSSEMKKS
+3306 TKVVGDHSSELKKS
-3320 VDFVR
+3320 VDRVR

-3340 FMSDIRALLKTMAK
+3340 FMSDIRALLKSMAK
-3354 FEVDGG
+3354 FEVEGG
-3360 LAGIEDYLSLYR
+3360 LVGIEDYLSLYR

-3392 EKAAAYLQKLREVTS
+3392 EKVAAYLEKLREVTS
-3407 QTETIYDLLVEIGTQ
+3407 QTETIYDLLVEFGTQ
-3422 CVVEDTQEEGEAP
+3422 CVVEESHEESEGQ
-3435 KEGSGEPRRPPL
+3435 KEGNGEPRRPPL

-3461 TPDSKTK
+3461 TPDAKTK
-3468 VKRHPLTGRV
+3468 VKRHPLTGKV

-3501 CDSARRASVTEQ
+3501 FDPARRATVQEQ